1 MFHMASS
8 TKPILGV
15 AAMITIQEGL
25 LKPSDPV
32 EKYIPEFKDLKVA
45 IPDKSEKGYK
55 LVDAQR
61 SITIHDLLTHTSG
74 ISSGKTKT
82 KRDASETL
90 ATYIP
95 KLAKMPLSFHPG
107 TQWGYGVGLDVVAR
121 VIEIVSKTPF
131 NEFVQKRIFDPLHM
145 KDTHWIVPK
154 EKQKRML
161 FFIEGKAGTP
171 TKYFSGSAGLVS
183 TARDYLHFE
192 QMLVNK
198 GELFGNRILKPEFVE
213 MMSKSQIGG
222 LYAKG
227 KKGVAGMAH
236 GYTVAITVDPN
247 LAKNGRS
254 PGSFGW
260 GGAAGTVSWTDP
272 KEKLAVVIMVQ
283 QPGTGLPKRV
293 AEAIK
298 AAIVD

>member
-1 MFHMASS
+1 MPNVFLLENIFFSWNTVKKMTGEPLCCRPYIRTEQTHSRIVIVKTTTS
-8 TKPILGV
+8 IIGEF
-15 AAMITIQEGL
+15 IQTDSESGGL
-25 LKPSDPV
+25 YDLRESFAQEHHILKPQITYV
-32 EKYIPEFKDLKVA
+32 CI
-45 IPDKSEKGYK
+45 KGERAEVLREAFREVVYMRYK
-55 LVDAQR
+55 
-61 SITIHDLLTHTSG
+61 T
-74 ISSGKTKT
+74 
-82 KRDASETL
+82 
-90 ATYIP
+90 
-95 KLAKMPLSFHPG
+95 F
-107 TQWGYGVGLDVVAR
+107 
-121 VIEIVSKTPF
+121 
-131 NEFVQKRIFDPLHM
+131 
-145 KDTHWIVPK
+145 
-154 EKQKRML
+154 
-161 FFIEGKAGTP
+161 
-171 TKYFSGSAGLVS
+171 

-192 QMLVNK
+192 QILVNK

-213 MMSKSQIGG
+213 MMSKSQIGD